1 MDIQFEKT
9 LAILAGETAENF
21 ELKALDNTERTH
33 IKNALAMMFQGYS
46 LQEWLGGCTLGES
59 WKKALTAVRNTVFE
73 ISTIN
78 TATQFARQQTFTM
91 QVEWLQKLT
100 TAAHTNTLIQCP
112 DDKRGEWTADAKLKI
127 TTGMEMLLTIINSF
141 ASGTANAKK
150 APVDNVQTPIFQ
162 QIFDSR
168 TEQERENVRERK
180 MR

>member
-1 MDIQFEKT
+1 MDAQFEKT
-9 LAILAGETAENF
+9 LALLAGESIECF
-21 ELKALDNTERTH
+21 EMRSLSDAERTN

-78 TATQFARQQTFTM
+78 TATQFARQQTFAL
-91 QVEWLQKLT
+91 QIEWEQKLT

-127 TTGMEMLLTIINSF
+127 TTGMEMLMNVISGFATGTPRCHPESAPITI
-141 ASGTANAKK
+141 
-150 APVDNVQTPIFQ
+150 APNFR

-168 TEQERENVRERK
+168 NEQENEYVRERK
-180 MR
+180 